1 MALVCPIAMRV
12 KNYLEHFKQALK
24 EADRE
29 YTSGSIKK
37 AIFYLSVPMVL
48 EMLMESLFAVVDIFF
63 VGKIGIH
70 AVATVGLTESVLT
83 ILYSVGIGL
92 SMAATAMVARRVGEK
107 KFRLAGDAA
116 FQVILIGVA
125 ISVIIA
131 VLGFYFAKDMLIL
144 MGGEAEVINEGYK
157 YTRIIFAGNVSI
169 MLLFLINGIFRGAG
183 NAAIA
188 MRSLWLAN
196 GVNMIL
202 DPLLIFGLG
211 PIPAMGLEGAAIATT
226 IGRSIG
232 VIYQLYHLIGGD
244 RKLAI
249 RKINLIVRWKTI
261 TRIFQLSMGGMGQ
274 FMIESASWIILMRVV
289 SMSGSVALAGYTIAI
304 RVMIFTLLPAF
315 GMSNAAATLVGQNLG
330 AFQPERAEKSV
341 WLTARYAATFL
352 GICGVIF
359 VAGGGKFIGIF
370 NADLEVIRIGGN
382 ALAIMCLG
390 YVFFAYGMVMT
401 QSFNGAGDTR
411 TPLIINIFVL
421 WIVQIPLAYLLSIH
435 LDLGANGVFIAVAIS
450 HSLHAVVAV
459 LIFRRGAWK
468 KVKV

>member
-1 MALVCPIAMRV
+1 MRF
-12 KNYLEHFKQALK
+12 KNYLIHFKEALK

-92 SMAATAMVARRVGEK
+92 SMAGTAMVSRRIGEG
-107 KFRLAGDAA
+107 KFRQAGDAA
-116 FQVILIGVA
+116 FQVILIGILISIA
-125 ISVIIA
+125 IGL
-131 VLGFYFAKDMLIL
+131 LGFFYAKDLLRL
-144 MGGEAEVINEGYK
+144 MGGETDVIDQGFK
-157 YTRIIFAGNVSI
+157 YTRIIFGGNISV

-188 MRSLWLAN
+188 MRTLWLAN
-196 GVNMIL
+196 GINIVL

-226 IGRSIG
+226 IGRSVG
-232 VIYQLYHLIGGD
+232 VLYQVYHLVGGD

-249 RKINLIVRWKTI
+249 RRINLIVRWKTI
-261 TRIFQLSMGGMGQ
+261 SRIFQLSAGGMGQ
-274 FMIESASWIILMRVV
+274 FLIESASWIFLMRVV

-330 AFQPERAEKSV
+330 ASQAGRAEDSV

-352 GICGVIF
+352 GICGIIF

-411 TPLIINIFVL
+411 TPLVINIFVL
-421 WIVQIPLAYLLSIH
+421 WIVQVPLAYFLSIY
-435 LDLGANGVFIAVAIS
+435 LKMGANGVFTAVAIS

-459 LIFRRGAWK
+459 LVFRRGKWK
-468 KVKV
+468 LVQL